1 MQALY
6 KSEQENVY
14 WVIKAFSITLETI
27 WSLYAEGWL
36 IPPYHGVNT
45 NVKACC
51 IEDARDLQ

>member
-36 IPPYHGVNT
+36 IPPYHGINT
-45 NVKACC
+45 NVKA
-51 IEDARDLQ
+51 RLLY